1 MRLRLREFDVIKRL
15 DPLAEHFAMASMWS
29 AFQALAGKDAEY
41 KVSFAVFHSRG
52 DPIDG
57 FSARKPEGFDFGCT
71 PHNDFFEIRLT
82 RTICRSDI
90 KGGSRKL
97 TGTMG
102 LHKLEN
108 DVWLAFTS
116 DDPDFFVNGLLRLLD
131 SYRPKIARI
140 DLSSEDLRR
149 ILEHVEK
156 QTNGRITVKKAVL
169 YSHQEEG
176 EIDFKKKPLNDVF
189 NAAENEDMYVDK
201 IEYVLYQK
209 NLVVLHAFAS
219 RDGVLYYYGGDI
231 RNISAYF
238 LRALSDVASG
248 RVALLS
254 NRERKK
260 GEKALRPVEIV
271 YRKSVFAS
279 REDNQKLINALS
291 NMQLGGV
298 AVMHRN
304 PYTHAV
310 VLDFYDGS
318 TFDVV
323 VTRPD
328 RLMIVP
334 GFKSSFH
341 SLMRLCEQVF
351 RDFSEGEIQES
362 HTHEYQ
368 LSDFMGSTNSA

>member
-1 MRLRLREFDVIKRL
+1 MREFDVIKRL
-15 DPLAEHFAMASMWS
+15 DPLAEHFDMDSMWN
-29 AFQALAGKDAEY
+29 AFQALAGKCAGY
-41 KVSFAVFHSRG
+41 KVSFAVFHSKDNPSDRLT
-52 DPIDG
+52 
-57 FSARKPEGFDFGCT
+57 ARKPEGFDFSLT
-71 PHNDFFEIRLT
+71 SHIDFFEISLA
-82 RTICRSDI
+82 RTIYRSDI
-90 KGGSRKL
+90 KGGSRRL
-97 TGTMG
+97 SGTIG

-116 DDPDFFVNGLLRLLD
+116 DGPDFFFNGLLRLLD
-131 SYRPKIARI
+131 CYRPRVARI

-149 ILEHVEK
+149 ILEQVEK
-156 QTNGRITVKKAVL
+156 RTNGNIIVKKAVL

-176 EIDFKKKPLNDVF
+176 EIDFKKKPLHDVF
-189 NAAENEDMYVDK
+189 NAAENQDMYVDK

-209 NLVVLHAFAS
+209 NMAVLHAFAS
-219 RDGVLYYYGGDI
+219 RDGILYYNGGDV

-238 LRALSDVASG
+238 LKALSDVVSG

-254 NRERKK
+254 DRERKTG
-260 GEKALRPVEIV
+260 GEAALRPVEIV
-271 YRKSVFAS
+271 YRRSVFTS
-279 REDNQKLINALS
+279 REDNQKLITALS

-304 PYTHAV
+304 PYAHAV

-362 HTHEYQ
+362 HLHKYQ
-368 LSDFMGSTNSA
+368 LSDFMGSTDSA